1 MKINIKKFVF
11 GTVATMAAATLVFTS
26 ALASETGVAEENTDT
41 KPEIHQK
48 HRKGHRGFAG
58 KGRRDFFIAELTE
71 EQKAELKEKF
81 SERKELTEEQK
92 AELKEKFGE
101 RKELTEEEKAQ
112 MKEKMEERKA
122 EMEAKMAEKEA
133 ERKAKLDEKLAN
145 GEITQ
150 EQYDKMIEK
159 KPGQGREKMKPGK
172 GKGFGRGKG
181 RCPEMKKPDME
192 ASIEATEETVTEEV
206 TEEATA

>member
-48 HRKGHRGFAG
+48 HRKGHRGFVG

-81 SERKELTEEQK
+81 SERKELTEE
-92 AELKEKFGE
+92 
-101 RKELTEEEKAQ
+101 EKAQ

-122 EMEAKMAEKEA
+122 EMEAKMAEKET

-150 EQYDKMIEK
+150 EQYDKMMEK
-159 KPGQGREKMKPGK
+159 KPGQGREKMKPDK

-192 ASIEATEETVTEEV
+192 ASIEATEE
-206 TEEATA
+206 ATA

>member
-11 GTVATMAAATLVFTS
+11 GTVAAMAAATLVFTS

-81 SERKELTEEQK
+81 SERKELTEE
-92 AELKEKFGE
+92 
-101 RKELTEEEKAQ
+101 EKAQ

-122 EMEAKMAEKEA
+122 EMEAKFAEKEA

-159 KPGQGREKMKPGK
+159 KPGQGREKMKPDK

>member
-11 GTVATMAAATLVFTS
+11 GAVATVAAATLVFTS
-26 ALASETGVAEENTDT
+26 VLAAQGVTTENNTEV

-48 HRKGHRGFAG
+48 HKRDRKGFFG
-58 KGRRDFFIAELTE
+58 KGGFGFF
-71 EQKAELKEKF
+71 KHDKMNK
-81 SERKELTEEQK
+81 KELTEEQK

-101 RKELTEEEKAQ
+101 KKELTDEEKAQ
-112 MKEKMEERKA
+112 MKEKMEAKRAEMETKMAEKKA
-122 EMEAKMAEKEA
+122 EMEAKFAEKEA

-159 KPGQGREKMKPGK
+159 KPGFAKEKMHPK
-172 GKGFGRGKG
+172 KGFGRGKG
-181 RCPEMKKPDME
+181 ICPQMKRKEAE
-192 ASIEATEETVTEEV
+192 ASEGK
-206 TEEATA
+206 